1 VTTRPLRRTPH
12 IEELVGL
19 GILIVYRIA
28 CVVGFRIRASW
39 LMGKWAGV
47 LIVNGS
53 GILRE

>member
-1 VTTRPLRRTPH
+1 MTTRPLRRTPH